1 MHFIAKRQHAV
12 DSIRL
17 AFRHLLT
24 RCQCSPSLVRMNYL
38 AERRLE
44 EKEARRNQI
53 VDAAEEV
60 YADIG
65 WEATTI
71 DQVARR
77 ARLSRALVYVYFKD
91 KVDLHAAICERA
103 LRMLG
108 ERFQQTAARLTR
120 GIDKIEALGRSY
132 VGFSLEVP
140 HYFSALAHFQA
151 QEAKSV
157 EPQSNQAAYM
167 MAGDCVH
174 EIIVECIEA
183 GVKDG
188 SIRGDLGNP
197 YLTAVTLWGF
207 MHGIIQLCATKANM
221 FAADGI
227 STQQL
232 VEHSLRMV
240 ALGMTPPNPSPSID

>member
-1 MHFIAKRQHAV
+1 
-12 DSIRL
+12 
-17 AFRHLLT
+17 
-24 RCQCSPSLVRMNYL
+24 MNYL

-44 EKEARRNQI
+44 EKEARRKQI

-91 KVDLHAAICERA
+91 KVDLHSAICERA
-103 LRMLG
+103 LRMLA
-108 ERFQQTAARLTR
+108 ERFEQAGARCSR
-120 GIDKIEALGRSY
+120 GVDKVEALGRSY
-132 VGFSLEVP
+132 VAFAQEVP

-151 QEAKSV
+151 QEAKCV
-157 EPQSNQAAYM
+157 DPDSNQAAYRA
-167 MAGDCVH
+167 AGDCVH
-174 EIIVECIEA
+174 EILVRCIES

-232 VEHSLRMV
+232 VEHALRMV
-240 ALGMTPPNPSPSID
+240 ALGMTPVEPDPGRVQ

>member
-1 MHFIAKRQHAV
+1 
-12 DSIRL
+12 
-17 AFRHLLT
+17 
-24 RCQCSPSLVRMNYL
+24 MNYL
-38 AERRLE
+38 VERRLE
-44 EKEARRNQI
+44 EKEARRKQI

-91 KVDLHAAICERA
+91 KVDLHSAICERA
-103 LRMLG
+103 LRMLA
-108 ERFQQTAARLTR
+108 ERFTQAGARFSKGL
-120 GIDKIEALGRSY
+120 DKVEALGRSY
-132 VGFSLEVP
+132 VAFAQEVP
-140 HYFSALAHFQA
+140 HYFSALAHFQS
-151 QEAKSV
+151 QEVKCG
-157 EPQSNQAAYM
+157 ELDTNQAAYM
-167 MAGDCVH
+167 AAGDCVH
-174 EIIVECIEA
+174 EILVECIEA

-232 VEHSLRMV
+232 VEHALRMV
-240 ALGMTPPNPSPSID
+240 SLGMTPAGE

>member
-1 MHFIAKRQHAV
+1 MLR
-12 DSIRL
+12 
-17 AFRHLLT
+17 
-24 RCQCSPSLVRMNYL
+24 RMSYL
-38 AERRLE
+38 AERRQE

-65 WEATTI
+65 WDATTI

-103 LRMLG
+103 LRLLG
-108 ERFQQTAARLTR
+108 DRFAQASERFARGL
-120 GIDKIEALGRSY
+120 DKVEAIGRSY
-132 VGFSLEVP
+132 VAFATEVP
-140 HYFSALAHFQA
+140 HYFSALAHFEA
-151 QEAKSV
+151 QETKCVADD
-157 EPQSNQAAYM
+157 SNEAAS
-167 MAGDCVH
+167 MAAGHCVH
-174 EIIVECIEA
+174 ELIVECIEA
-183 GVKDG
+183 GVRDG

-232 VEHSLRMV
+232 VEHALRMV
-240 ALGMTPPNPSPSID
+240 SLGMTPVLGVPES